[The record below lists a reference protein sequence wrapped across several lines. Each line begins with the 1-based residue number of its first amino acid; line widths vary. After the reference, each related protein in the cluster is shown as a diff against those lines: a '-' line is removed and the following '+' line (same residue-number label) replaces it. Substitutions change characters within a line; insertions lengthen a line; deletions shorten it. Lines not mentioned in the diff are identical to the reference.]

1 VAVALIALPGS
12 PIAVFTSSKSTLT
25 SASKRMMSLLPSIA
39 LRQLHL
45 DHRRGGV
52 GGFDQDRRP
61 CGFGCSRSDA
71 QPSVSFRMFTAQAIA

>member
-1 VAVALIALPGS
+1 
-12 PIAVFTSSKSTLT
+12 
-25 SASKRMMSLLPSIA
+25 MMSLLPSIA

-52 GGFDQDRRP
+52 GGFDQYRRP

-71 QPSVSFRMFTAQAIA
+71 QPSVSFRMFTAQAIAYRPSVTEGAGDSPPAPLAETMVRFLLS